1 MSDEERIRAAAL
13 PIPECLRILSS
24 KPSGFNEHKL
34 LAAGLMGWY
43 QTGIDSEENLD
54 IKNRTANISYPP
66 ESR

>member
-34 LAAGLMGWY
+34 LAAGLFGWY
-43 QTGIDSEENLD
+43 QTGIDSE
-54 IKNRTANISYPP
+54 
-66 ESR
+66 